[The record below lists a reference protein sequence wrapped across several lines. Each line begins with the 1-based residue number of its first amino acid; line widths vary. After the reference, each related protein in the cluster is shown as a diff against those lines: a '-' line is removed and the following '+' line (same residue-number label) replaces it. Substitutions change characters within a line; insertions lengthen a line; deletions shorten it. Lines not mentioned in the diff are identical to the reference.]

1 MSDYEMEYRIAQLI
15 AKKMAGELTPE
26 EERELNA
33 WQHHS
38 EQARALYEKI
48 WSAENK
54 RQRDSLVANFDV
66 KAAWLKVEK
75 KCMSLLRMRRVKHI
89 TRWASAAAILAIAMM
104 IGFLHEPNQEEQE
117 TLSPMVQVGSAKAIL
132 ISEAGKQIHLV
143 GENSEEILN
152 LGDGME
158 AIRRGH
164 VVEYLGP
171 KDTTAVVPTKMNVIQ
186 IPKGGEYE
194 LILPDGTHVW
204 MNSDSK
210 LSFPSQFG
218 SASREVTL
226 DGEAYFA
233 VTKREK
239 QPFIVKLFDG
249 VRVQVLGTEFNVQA
263 YSDSRTIETTLCQ
276 GAVRVSGLDS
286 AMTLSP
292 SQQLVYNG
300 EKRDWQ
306 MRVVNT
312 RLYTAWREGMFVFE
326 NEPLEDIMTTLSR
339 WYNVS
344 VFYKNAEVKGYHF
357 TGELER
363 YNDFQIALRMIEKT
377 TSVRFVVNG
386 RTVVVEAREDN
397 TNL

>member
-1 MSDYEMEYRIAQLI
+1 MSDYEMEYRIARLI
-15 AKKMAGELTPE
+15 AKKMAGELTSE
-26 EERELNA
+26 EEQELNA

-38 EQARALYEKI
+38 ERAKALYEKI
-48 WSAENK
+48 WDAENK
-54 RQRDSLVANFDV
+54 RQRDNLVATFDV
-66 KAAWLKVEK
+66 KTAWIKVEK
-75 KCMSLLRMRRVKHI
+75 KCVALLKRRRVKYFI
-89 TRWASAAAILAIAMM
+89 RWTGAAAILVLAVGIS
-104 IGFLHEPNQEEQE
+104 FLYQPNDEEQKTLPE
-117 TLSPMVQVGSAKAIL
+117 TVQIGSAKAIL
-132 ISEAGKQIHLV
+132 TSETGKQIHLL
-143 GENSEEILN
+143 GEDSEEVLN
-152 LGDGME
+152 LGDGMQ

-164 VVEYLGP
+164 VVEYLGS
-171 KDTTAVVPTKMNVIQ
+171 KDTTVAMSAKMNVIQ

-210 LSFPSQFG
+210 LSFPSQFV
-218 SASREVTL
+218 SVSREVTL

-233 VTKREK
+233 VTKREGK
-239 QPFIVKLFDG
+239 PFVVKLFDD
-249 VRVQVLGTEFNVQA
+249 VRIQVLGTEFNVQA

-286 AMTLSP
+286 AVTLSP
-292 SQQLVYNG
+292 SQQLVYDG

-312 RLYTAWREGMFVFE
+312 HLYTAWREGMFVFE
-326 NEPLEDIMTTLSR
+326 NEPLEDIMTTLAR

-344 VFYKNAEVKGYHF
+344 VFYKNTEVKDYHF

-363 YNDFQIALRMIEKT
+363 YNDFQVALRMIEKT

-386 RTVVVEAREDN
+386 RAVVVEAREDN